1 MYLRVQKGMKAIELA
16 AKLNVSSAYISHIER
31 NQTGVSLETLEKI
44 CKVIG
49 IPLNQ
54 FFFQTDL
61 KPIDMSVIE
70 AAKGLSDEKKR
81 QLVSHRSIGQ
91 SVTDSSLPLCH
102 LVMISAGSPVTAL
115 LPAGSF
121 FMKKPHLHGLM
132 NAPSLVTGMTA
143 WTCFSSSMS
152 KSLLVS
158 YPRST
163 MMCFFFY
170 PTQSLKLP
178 AETA

>member
-1 MYLRVQKGMKAIELA
+1 MEFNIGKRLKYLRVQKGMKAIELA

-54 FFFQTDL
+54 FFQTDL

-81 QLVSHRSIGQ
+81 QLVQ
-91 SVTDSSLPLCH
+91 FL
-102 LVMISAGSPVTAL
+102 
-115 LPAGSF
+115 
-121 FMKKPHLHGLM
+121 
-132 NAPSLVTGMTA
+132 TG
-143 WTCFSSSMS
+143 
-152 KSLLVS
+152 VS
-158 YPRST
+158 DN
-163 MMCFFFY
+163 
-170 PTQSLKLP
+170 L
-178 AETA
+178 